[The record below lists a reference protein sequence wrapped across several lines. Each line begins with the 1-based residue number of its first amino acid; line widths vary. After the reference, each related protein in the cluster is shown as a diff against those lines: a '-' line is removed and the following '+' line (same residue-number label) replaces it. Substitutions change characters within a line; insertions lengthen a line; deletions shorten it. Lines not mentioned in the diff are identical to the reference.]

1 MFATNHVLSGV
12 VVGRIFERRP
22 VAAFVAGIASHLV
35 LDMVPHWGCQLKT
48 PEGRELFFRYAQRD
62 GLLGLAVTLGATAAV
77 DRRARVATVAAIAGA
92 TLLDAD
98 KPAIYFWGRNPFP
111 RVVRKIHAKAQNESP
126 EGMPNEIAFGLTC
139 ALVDALIAVWGRR
152 QHAI

>member
-22 VAAFVAGIASHLV
+22 VAAFVAGVASHLV
-35 LDMVPHWGCQLKT
+35 LDMVPHWGCTVKT
-48 PEGRELFFRYAQRD
+48 PEGRERFIRYAQRD

-77 DRRARVATVAAIAGA
+77 DRRARLATVAAIAGA

-98 KPAIYFWGRNPFP
+98 KPALYFWGRNPFP
-111 RVVRKIHAKAQNESP
+111 QFVRKIHAKAQNESP
-126 EGMPNEIAFGLTC
+126 EGMPNEMVFGLTC
-139 ALVDALIAVWGRR
+139 ALADALIAVRSRR
-152 QHAI
+152 RNAI